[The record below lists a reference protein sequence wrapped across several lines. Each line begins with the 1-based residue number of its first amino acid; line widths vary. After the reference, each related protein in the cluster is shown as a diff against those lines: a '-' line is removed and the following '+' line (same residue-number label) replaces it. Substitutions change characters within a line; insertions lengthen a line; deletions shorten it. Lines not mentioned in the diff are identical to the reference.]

1 MDKLKELRDKLKNHI
16 PLCIAA
22 IVILLII
29 SVCLGFYI
37 NHRYIQKELALAAQA
52 QVVEDYDSAL
62 LHIDNVL
69 RKDLDNQE
77 ALTLKRELSAQK
89 TKKDTADKINSAKR
103 YKDEGNYI
111 EAYSLITDALRAE
124 PDNAEAINL
133 KNELLPL
140 YQEQEKRNEE
150 ERAKRQAEQE
160 AKEAAEKAEQDAI
173 AESLKAEKE
182 KDIKALIDTY
192 VFDGELAVKI
202 LKRYKGYD
210 SSLSDSYIYAYS
222 QRSNDARGSYYNVA
236 YTWSKDSKLW
246 SAYKVYEDGT
256 VEDILGTPDDISDYT
271 AATNAESV
279 RKDAAVNKQTNNDTP
294 TQSQNSAPQQP
305 ATTQASSYVPQESEE
320 DIIDTYTINGIT
332 VDCVSEIGAFGS
344 RLACVV
350 TNNRSD
356 TVTAQIHFK
365 FYDMDGYQLDTYT
378 MTISNLGSLSKAREN
393 IPSLYIP
400 SRAEFFEVY
409 DIEIY

>member
-160 AKEAAEKAEQDAI
+160 AKEAAEKA
-173 AESLKAEKE
+173 
-182 KDIKALIDTY
+182 
-192 VFDGELAVKI
+192 
-202 LKRYKGYD
+202 D

-222 QRSNDARGSYYNVA
+222 QRSNDAHGYYYNVA

-400 SRAEFFEVY
+400 SGAEFFEVY